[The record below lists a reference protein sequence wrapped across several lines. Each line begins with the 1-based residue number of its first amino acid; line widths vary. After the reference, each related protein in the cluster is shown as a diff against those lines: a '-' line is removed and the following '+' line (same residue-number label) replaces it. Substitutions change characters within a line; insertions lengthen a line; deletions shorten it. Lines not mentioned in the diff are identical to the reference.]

1 MSRLQGRKTMKLL
14 ERLKLFLATLALFPM
29 KLLPKRLLSNK
40 RGITGLVIATIIA
53 LVTISIIVPIGI
65 IITYNIQ
72 TTITGMGMT
81 ANSAAANAST
91 AVFNNA
97 WQAYNLASILSIVAA
112 AGAIITIIVASF
124 SFYQGRKGQ

>member
-1 MSRLQGRKTMKLL
+1 MSRLQGRKTMKFL
-14 ERLKLFLATLALFPM
+14 ERLKLWLAMLVMAPF
-29 KLLPKRLLSNK
+29 PKRLLTNK

>member
-1 MSRLQGRKTMKLL
+1 MKLPFSRLRKD
-14 ERLKLFLATLALFPM
+14 
-29 KLLPKRLLSNK
+29 K
-40 RGITGLVIATIIA
+40 RGITGLVIATVIA
-53 LVTISIIVPIGI
+53 LVTISIIIPIGI

-72 TTITGMGMT
+72 STISGMGMT

-91 AVFNNA
+91 AVFTNA

-124 SFYQGRKGQ
+124 GYMQSRKQ